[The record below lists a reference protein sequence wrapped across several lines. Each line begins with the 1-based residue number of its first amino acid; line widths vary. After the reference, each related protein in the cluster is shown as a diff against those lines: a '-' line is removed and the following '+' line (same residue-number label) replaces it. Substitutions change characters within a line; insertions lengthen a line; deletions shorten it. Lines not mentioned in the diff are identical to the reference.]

1 MNIWLDQGVYTSE
14 KASTFIEPCTHTSV
28 AQKQFPSHLE
38 QITLCT
44 TLRPIFISQLN
55 KHSGDE

>member
-1 MNIWLDQGVYTSE
+1 MNIWLDQGVYMSE
-14 KASTFIEPCTHTSV
+14 TASTLIEPCTHTSV
-28 AQKQFPSHLE
+28 AQKQFPCHLE

-55 KHSGDE
+55 KHPGDE